1 LKNIALFRLLIA
13 SVFFTNMSSVHGQ
26 NIVIEVLDPQSVGV
40 GDVVVYLTPLET
52 NISLPKNTT
61 PLIITQKN
69 KKFAPYLAVTQQG
82 SALSFNNQDDFTHH
96 IYSVAG
102 KNRFEFK
109 IKAGKD
115 KTSPILNHAGEIA
128 MGCNIHDWMSGY
140 VLVVDTPYYGKTN
153 QQGKAT
159 FDLSSAGKYKVV
171 VWHPQLELK
180 NYRFEKLFE
189 VNSTT
194 QSNPPL
200 AWKIKLPKTLLPV
213 PEQENQDEFEF
224 LEGY

>member
-13 SVFFTNMSSVHGQ
+13 SVFFTNVSSVHGQ

-52 NISLPKNTT
+52 NTSLPKNTT

-82 SALSFNNQDDFTHH
+82 SVLSFNNQDDFTHH

-153 QQGKAT
+153 IQGKVT
-159 FDLSSAGKYKVV
+159 FDLSFDGKYQVV
-171 VWHPQLELK
+171 VWHPQLELA
-180 NYRFEKLFE
+180 NYRFEKVIE
-189 VNSTT
+189 VKPMT
-194 QSNPPL
+194 QSSAPL
-200 AWKIKLPKTLLPV
+200 AWKVNLPKTLLPV